1 MTGSSSTSGP
11 ASRGSEA
18 VSAFFTA
25 LGASPAALLM
35 LDYDGT
41 LAPFHTRRDA
51 ARPAPG
57 IVALLERLRAETVTR
72 IVLVS
77 GRPTAEV
84 GELLGLQ
91 PWPEIW
97 GCHGWERRAA
107 DGRYEIGEAPAAMRR
122 ALAAMAMG
130 LTARGLGREL
140 EIKPLGLA
148 VHWRGLAARRA
159 ARVRRAVHAAWR
171 EAGREAGIALA
182 PFDGGLELRV
192 PGRDKGTVVRALLAE
207 TEAGAAIAYLGD
219 DLTDEDAFRELRG
232 RGLGVLVTPRPR
244 ATAAALW
251 LRPSEGVKE
260 FLGRWAATAPP
271 TAAASASPA
280 SAGVRPRRPSR
291 PGGRGSGPPRRL
303 VIASNRLPVVLARG
317 HDGSWQ
323 CEPGSGGLV
332 TALAPVLRNRGG
344 RWIGWHGAVAEDG
357 ADLAGALDEA
367 NRASGFDLRPVT
379 LDAQERLD
387 YYQGFANESVWPLF
401 HDIPSRCRFLPSYWS
416 AYRGVCQRFAGVIL
430 RELREHDVLWVHDY
444 HLMGVARELA
454 SGGRRGPL
462 AFFLHIPFP
471 PLDIFLKLPWRFE
484 ILEDLLHYDLV
495 GFQTLRDRRNFLQCL
510 RALRTDCRLEG
521 KGAVLRL
528 QVAGRRLL
536 VGAFPI
542 GIDARQFA
550 AGAQTPD
557 VAELARHVHAQ
568 FSGQQLLLG
577 VDRLDYTKGVPEK
590 LRALRAALRQRPDL
604 RGRVVLTQ
612 VVVPSRSEIP
622 EYSTLK
628 AEIEQLVGEINGEF
642 TRPGWTPVHYVY
654 RALERRELLAYYRA
668 AHALIATPW
677 KDGMNLVAKEYCA
690 CQVDEG
696 GVLILSEFAGAVAQ
710 LHRHALIVNPHDV
723 EEVAG
728 AIAAACDM
736 PEDERRR
743 RMRRLRLNVWR
754 QDVFWWVNSFLEA
767 LVHER
772 LDSFPSLEDYVPS
785 ADRER
790 AG

>member
-1 MTGSSSTSGP
+1 MTGSSSTSDS
-11 ASRGSEA
+11 ASRAGEA
-18 VSAFFTA
+18 ASTFFAA
-25 LGASPAALLM
+25 LAVAPSALLM

-57 IVALLERLRAETVTR
+57 VTALLERLRAETATR

-77 GRPTAEV
+77 GRPAAEV

-97 GCHGWERRAA
+97 GCHGWERHAA

-122 ALAAMAMG
+122 ALADVAMG

-159 ARVRRAVHAAWR
+159 ARVRRAVHAVWR
-171 EAGREAGIALA
+171 EAGRAAGIALA

-207 TEAGAAIAYLGD
+207 TEAGAAVAYLGD
-219 DLTDEDAFRELRG
+219 DLTDEDAFQELRG
-232 RGLGVLVTPRPR
+232 RGLAVLVTARPR

-251 LRPSEGVKE
+251 LRSPEGVKE
-260 FLGRWAATAPP
+260 FLARWAAAATPIAAVGARSGRPP
-271 TAAASASPA
+271 RQGA
-280 SAGVRPRRPSR
+280 
-291 PGGRGSGPPRRL
+291 RGPGPPRRL
-303 VIASNRLPVVLARG
+303 VIVSNRLPVVLARG
-317 HDGSWQ
+317 HNGLWQ

-344 RWIGWHGAVAEDG
+344 RWIGWHGAVVEESG
-357 ADLAGALDEA
+357 DLAGALGEA
-367 NRASGFDLRPVT
+367 SRASGFDLRPVT
-379 LDAQERLD
+379 LAAQERLE
-387 YYQGFANESVWPLF
+387 YYRGFANESIWPLF
-401 HDIPSRCRFLPSYWS
+401 HDIPSRCRFLPSYWT
-416 AYRGVCQRFAGVIL
+416 AYRGVCQRFADVIR

-495 GFQTLRDRRNFLQCL
+495 GFQTLRDRRNFLQCV
-510 RALRTDCRLEG
+510 RALRPDCRLEG

-528 QVAGRRLL
+528 QVAGRRPL

-550 AGAQTPD
+550 ADAQAPA
-557 VAELARHVHAQ
+557 VAEMTRHVHAQ

-604 RGRVVLTQ
+604 RGQVTLTQ

-654 RALERRELLAYYRA
+654 RALERHELLAYYRA

-696 GVLILSEFAGAVAQ
+696 GVLVLSEFAGAVAQ
-710 LHRHALIVNPHDV
+710 LHRHALVVNPHDV

-743 RMRRLRLNVWR
+743 RMRRLRLSVWR

-772 LDSFPSLEDYVPS
+772 LDSFPALEEYVPS

-790 AG
+790 SG